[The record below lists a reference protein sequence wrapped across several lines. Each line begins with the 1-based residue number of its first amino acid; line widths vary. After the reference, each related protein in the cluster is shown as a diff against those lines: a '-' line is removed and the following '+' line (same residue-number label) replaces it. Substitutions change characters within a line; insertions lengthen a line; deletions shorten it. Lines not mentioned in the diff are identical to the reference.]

1 MLAHD
6 RPDPSAE
13 RLHRLN
19 DSGRGFS
26 FRVGDID
33 VAYSMARP
41 YHVTIASSGFAQELF
56 LPGGCDTR
64 EAEDVTQGLI
74 DVRQTD
80 IDGGRR
86 ITWRFRSSLWD
97 KQVHLLFRPDR
108 CEYQME
114 VLGIGLVD
122 TLHIFEGLG
131 PHVKDNL
138 PVKHLN
144 DKRSTPYGRYSTKSP
159 MRFDQVLS
167 PEPNVYHEQEIE
179 SGGFAQIGTVCAL
192 DQHGGNFIAN
202 PGIFCFVLRQNAAER
217 CLALGLAVEPGGHRF
232 SSYEYVGAPDGFGL
246 RLQYHGR
253 LRVDGRFATPRILL
267 LFAGSEEEA
276 LRRYVDHLQAEGL
289 VPTVQR
295 SQYAWWRGPIVC
307 GWGQQCHM
315 ADLFRVRSGRGRPP
329 DNAAYM
335 MCTQPHYEGF
345 VRELRRARLEW
356 TALIIDVQWTA
367 AGGLKEVD
375 TGRWPDMPGF
385 VRRLHA
391 AGKKVLLWWAP
402 WEADG
407 LSVDDCILQVVAPD
421 PARGEVRGA
430 TRVLYPDISLPRVR
444 RFLQERLASFLTQR
458 GCDLDGLKLD
468 HVVDTA
474 PAVDLRY
481 PSGSAEPA
489 GVEMLHDYL
498 LFLYTTA
505 KSLKRDCLVIGQ
517 SPNPYF
523 ADTCDMVRI
532 GPSYTSRAES
542 VIEEMVF
549 RARMARL
556 AESDWLIDMDGW
568 PMPSL
573 AALLEYLPVQARL
586 GVPSLYYSTHVDTTG
601 EPLTAQAVRTIR
613 SAWRAYG
620 RAGGIGRPDGGEEA
634 GVVDG

>member
-1 MLAHD
+1 
-6 RPDPSAE
+6 
-13 RLHRLN
+13 
-19 DSGRGFS
+19 
-26 FRVGDID
+26 V
-33 VAYSMARP
+33 
-41 YHVTIASSGFAQELF
+41 
-56 LPGGCDTR
+56 
-64 EAEDVTQGLI
+64 
-74 DVRQTD
+74 
-80 IDGGRR
+80 
-86 ITWRFRSSLWD
+86 
-97 KQVHLLFRPDR
+97 
-108 CEYQME
+108 
-114 VLGIGLVD
+114 
-122 TLHIFEGLG
+122 
-131 PHVKDNL
+131 
-138 PVKHLN
+138 
-144 DKRSTPYGRYSTKSP
+144 
-159 MRFDQVLS
+159 

-179 SGGFAQIGTVCAL
+179 PGGFAQIGTACAL

-202 PGIFCFVLRQNAAER
+202 PGTFCFVLRDRAAER
-217 CLALGLAVEPGGHRF
+217 CLALGLAVEAGEHRF
-232 SSYEYVGAPDGFGL
+232 SSYEYQGAPDGFGL
-246 RLQYHGR
+246 RLRYHGR
-253 LRVDGRFATPRILL
+253 LQVNGRFASPRILL
-267 LFAGSEEEA
+267 IFAGSEEEA
-276 LRRYVDHLQAEGL
+276 LHRYVERLREEGL

-295 SQYAWWRGPIVC
+295 SQAGWWRGPIVS

-335 MCTQPHYEGF
+335 MCTQAHYEAF

-367 AGGLKEVD
+367 AGGLKDVD

-391 AGKKVLLWWAP
+391 AGRRVLLWWAP

-407 LSVDDCILQVVAPD
+407 LPADDCVLQVAPPD

-444 RFLQERLASFLTQR
+444 RFLEERLAFLLTPR

-474 PAVDLRY
+474 PAADVRY
-481 PSGSAEPA
+481 PSDSAEPA

-505 KSLKRDCLVIGQ
+505 KSLKPDTLVIGQ

-532 GPSYTSRAES
+532 GPCYTPRAAS
-542 VIEEMVF
+542 VVEEMVF

-556 AESDWLIDMDGW
+556 SDPGWLIDMDGW

-586 GVPSLYYSTHVDTTG
+586 GVPSLYYSTHIDTTG
-601 EPLTAQAVRTIR
+601 EPLTAEALRAIR
-613 SAWRAYG
+613 SAWRDYRQARG
-620 RAGGIGRPDGGEEA
+620 CSRPDGG
-634 GVVDG
+634 GGGRRR